1 MTQIPIFVISLCYLG
16 QSAQTPEASPPS
28 EAAQTPQIQGEALKE
43 SETPAERVVREAADA
58 VDGLEY
64 LSVRVKQTIRAA
76 GKTLEST
83 GVYRRG
89 PNFRSRLDL
98 LVDVGAEVARRVNAS
113 DGRTCTLYEKILDA
127 ETYETFDVRRV
138 MPLFE
143 TRDVSPEIRQQYFL
157 FRLPFASPGEMLR
170 GYLSSMRFEST
181 SDGVLGDPPRP
192 VVVVEGRW
200 RDDQIPIVA
209 QNQTAKR
216 LDDLPEGAPQYI
228 RLHLDK
234 ETRFPIRVELYRK
247 DKKGAYKPLFQLD
260 FTEVSTEKV
269 PDSEFIFDAPT
280 TAQPV
285 DRTDE
290 MVDFLNQFP
299 EKAAAPG
306 RLSRDEAVAEPLVP

>member
-1 MTQIPIFVISLCYLG
+1 MTQIPIFVISLCCL
-16 QSAQTPEASPPS
+16 AQNPETIEVAPS
-28 EAAQTPQIQGEALKE
+28 SEPSQTPQLQAQAQEE
-43 SETPAERVVREAADA
+43 SETPAESIVREAADA

-76 GKTLEST
+76 GKTVEST
-83 GVYRRG
+83 GVYQRG

-98 LVDVGAEVARRVNAS
+98 LVDVGAGVARRVNAS
-113 DGRTCTLYEKILDA
+113 DGGTCTLYEKILDA

-143 TRDVSPEIRQQYFL
+143 TREVGPEIRQQYFL

-181 SDGVLGDPPRP
+181 SEAVLGDPPRP
-192 VVVVEGRW
+192 VVVVDGRW

-216 LDDLPEGAPQYI
+216 LEDLPEGAPQYM

-234 ETRFPIRVELYRK
+234 ETRFPVRVELYRK

-260 FTEVSTEKV
+260 FTDVSTERV
-269 PDSEFIFDAPT
+269 PDSEFVFDAPT
-280 TAQPV
+280 TARPV
-285 DRTDE
+285 DRTEE

-299 EKAAAPG
+299 EKAKAPG
-306 RLSRDEAVAEPLVP
+306 KTSRDEAVAEPLVP